1 MYTSKDSDFNS
12 DIPVKILVFDLL
24 AHLAWIPITIIALY
38 IGGIADNALV
48 TQGLTSI
55 SCIIMFIVLIAAPI
69 LKRKFLLKQII
80 NYMQDHEAASRAVS
94 LYERLTVGIP
104 LVTAFTVPIFLS
116 AEIGIINNLNIFLPY
131 YALATGNI
139 LLPGALFAV
148 STIRVFEEWCSFVPL
163 AQESKLSMAARIAMV
178 SIVSC
183 LAVSF
188 VVTAPLISDAE
199 QLSLGIKVARTLP
212 FFVYAIFMSSL
223 NIIAIVRST
232 LTDLKPIL
240 TKIEEV
246 SLGNY
251 RLEPESIAS
260 RDEVG
265 ILTRNFNN
273 FLAFNKVFLTDLH
286 DAVSKSDTV
295 AQKLSIDMDTTSKT
309 VGRMLGNISDIG
321 YTIKTQTDAIME
333 ARKTLANIAKN
344 IESLDKDIETQAG
357 AVSESSSAV
366 EELVAN
372 INSITGM
379 LSTNIENIDELNT
392 VADAGQV
399 SVREAYNFVQQIT
412 EESAGLLEAIT
423 VIQNIASQTNL
434 LAMNAAI
441 EAAHAGE
448 SGKGFAV
455 VADEIRKL
463 AEESGGQGKSITAVL
478 KGLQQKIDALSVSA
492 SAVEKHFAQIMQVLK
507 IVSDRSNEVMHAL
520 NEQSAGSTQILSAI
534 KEITQITHSVKM
546 SSGEMLQGNTEVTS
560 EMHRLAD
567 GATIVEGNMKK
578 INEGAGQISNV
589 VKDIMILS
597 EENKSATSAV
607 MVYLDTLK
615 I

>member
-1 MYTSKDSDFNS
+1 
-12 DIPVKILVFDLL
+12 
-24 AHLAWIPITIIALY
+24 
-38 IGGIADNALV
+38 
-48 TQGLTSI
+48 
-55 SCIIMFIVLIAAPI
+55 
-69 LKRKFLLKQII
+69 
-80 NYMQDHEAASRAVS
+80 
-94 LYERLTVGIP
+94 
-104 LVTAFTVPIFLS
+104 
-116 AEIGIINNLNIFLPY
+116 
-131 YALATGNI
+131 
-139 LLPGALFAV
+139 
-148 STIRVFEEWCSFVPL
+148 
-163 AQESKLSMAARIAMV
+163 
-178 SIVSC
+178 
-183 LAVSF
+183 
-188 VVTAPLISDAE
+188 
-199 QLSLGIKVARTLP
+199 
-212 FFVYAIFMSSL
+212 
-223 NIIAIVRST
+223 
-232 LTDLKPIL
+232 
-240 TKIEEV
+240 
-246 SLGNY
+246 
-251 RLEPESIAS
+251 
-260 RDEVG
+260 
-265 ILTRNFNN
+265 
-273 FLAFNKVFLTDLH
+273 
-286 DAVSKSDTV
+286 
-295 AQKLSIDMDTTSKT
+295 
-309 VGRMLGNISDIG
+309 
-321 YTIKTQTDAIME
+321 
-333 ARKTLANIAKN
+333 
-344 IESLDKDIETQAG
+344 
-357 AVSESSSAV
+357 
-366 EELVAN
+366 
-372 INSITGM
+372 M